1 MNELLEL
8 LKSYPNLPVVVRI
21 NNDIIDKDYDY
32 SVYENLVVD
41 IRELTIFDT
50 NIWYTYE
57 EIKNRILDNGVFD
70 LGNKFYYTC
79 DKELNEKVDNYIKE
93 NYTFKKYICNS
104 IE

>member
-21 NNDIIDKDYDY
+21 NNNIIDKDYDY

-41 IRELTIFDT
+41 IKELTIFDT

-70 LGNKFYYTC
+70 LENKFCYTC
-79 DKELNEKVDNYIKE
+79 DKEFNEKVDNYIKE
-93 NYTFKKYICNS
+93 NYTFKKYICIS

>member
-70 LGNKFYYTC
+70 LENKFYYTC

-93 NYTFKKYICNS
+93 NYTFKKYICIS
-104 IE
+104 IV